1 MFNHYDYSGRSVLI
15 VDDEPANLRTVAH
28 YLGERG
34 LEVLTATDGGE
45 AMERAL
51 GDRPDLILLDVV
63 LPEEDGYRVCHR
75 LKEEAATRHI
85 PVLFLSVLGAV
96 EDKLKGFAAGGVDYV
111 TKPIDEAE
119 LLARVTTHLY
129 LGDLQ
134 RELEEKNA
142 RLDEALD
149 ASYVVNVAVGVL
161 MERHRID
168 RERAF
173 QRLRGRARS
182 ERRKVQA
189 VAEEL
194 LAALE
199 LIDACAD

>member
-15 VDDEPANLRTVAH
+15 VDDEPSSLRVVAQH
-28 YLGERG
+28 LGGHG
-34 LEVLTATDGGE
+34 LEVLTATHGREGI
-45 AMERAL
+45 ERAIS
-51 GDRPDLILLDVV
+51 DRPDLILLDVV
-63 LPEEDGYRVCHR
+63 LPDEDGYQVCHR
-75 LKEEAATRHI
+75 LKANEATREI
-85 PVLFLSVLGAV
+85 PVLFLSVRGQL

-119 LLARVTTHLY
+119 MLARVTTHLY
-129 LGDLQ
+129 LRDLK
-134 RELEEKNA
+134 RELEEKNE
-142 RLDEALD
+142 RLDVALD

-168 RERAF
+168 REQAF

-194 LAALE
+194 LSALE
-199 LIDACAD
+199 LIDSSL